1 MEISELHIIVTH
13 IVHGLSGEFITQ
25 KRRITLDKSIQVLL
39 FIQVVG
45 NALDLIGRT
54 SVKRG
59 YRGGI
64 TDIGRDRLNILSGH
78 VFKSVQMTQEP
89 LAALLEYFRILRFLH
104 AFDKSIDLLFFNS
117 RQVVTHGDIK
127 LEAVG

>member
-13 IVHGLSGEFITQ
+13 IVHGLSGEFIAQ

-64 TDIGRDRLNILSGH
+64 ADIGRDCLNILSGH
-78 VFKSVQMTQEP
+78 VFKSVQMIQEP

>member
-1 MEISELHIIVTH
+1 
-13 IVHGLSGEFITQ
+13 
-25 KRRITLDKSIQVLL
+25 KSIQVLL

-78 VFKSVQMTQEP
+78 VFKSVQMIQEP